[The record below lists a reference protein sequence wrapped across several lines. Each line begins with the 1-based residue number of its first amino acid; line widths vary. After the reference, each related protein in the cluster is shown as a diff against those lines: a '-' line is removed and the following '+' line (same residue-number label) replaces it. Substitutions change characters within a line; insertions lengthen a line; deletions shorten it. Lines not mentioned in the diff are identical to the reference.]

1 MKINPAQAS
10 WTLRRRHGPRR
21 QQDGMAVIVVLALLA
36 IILVY
41 VAGNI
46 RSLYCLGAE
55 LKLVER
61 LQKQRLQAAA
71 AVAIA
76 RTNSTP
82 QPAAGLPKPATTPN
96 H

>member
-1 MKINPAQAS
+1 MKINLAQAP
-10 WTLRRRHGPRR
+10 WTLRRGHGPRR
-21 QQDGMAVIVVLALLA
+21 RQNGMAVIVVLALLA
-36 IILVY
+36 IILVS

-61 LQKQRLQAAA
+61 QQEQRLQAAA

-82 QPAAGLPKPATTPN
+82 QPAAAPPKPTTTPN